1 MYVRC
6 KYFCL
11 RLTRCF
17 FIQIFLRI
25 QLKIHAIL
33 RDGLLIITKGWGGGG
48 GGLSW
53 CLVYQQT
60 QQKTYPLQI
69 CSFKKVKLRQASNRG
84 RQKYP
89 PKYVLHKKWTPPHLL
104 LSRPCHLSVHL
115 NGNQQETRNS
125 GPNKDETAVH
135 GYGPTFVGSCLVWAV
150 SQSHLFCIVSALQ
163 LYL

>member
-1 MYVRC
+1 M
-6 KYFCL
+6 L
-11 RLTRCF
+11 ALDTLF

-33 RDGLLIITKGWGGGG
+33 RDCSLIITKGLGGG

-53 CLVYQQT
+53 YLVYQKT

-84 RQKYP
+84 RQNYP
-89 PKYVLHKKWTPPHLL
+89 PKYVLYKKTDPPPLL

-115 NGNQQETRNS
+115 NGNS
-125 GPNKDETAVH
+125 SPNKDETAVH
-135 GYGPTFVGSCLVWAV
+135 GYGPIFMGSCRVWAV
-150 SQSHLFCIVSALQ
+150 SQSHLFCVVSALQ